1 MLAHLSLAD
10 ERVIS
15 GVNTSEDAGVFVLD
29 ESRALVQTLD
39 FITPIVDDP
48 FIFGAIAAAN
58 SLSDVFAMGGEV
70 LSAMNIISFDEGHF
84 GAEVFSEILA
94 GGASKVRERT

>member
-1 MLAHLSLAD
+1 MLAELSLAD

-48 FIFGAIAAAN
+48 FIFGAVAAAN
-58 SLSDVFAMGGEV
+58 SLSVPSP
-70 LSAMNIISFDEGHF
+70 SAPMLPSTI
-84 GAEVFSEILA
+84 
-94 GGASKVRERT
+94 RP